1 MKLKSMNKVT
11 KLWLTLFFVGLT
23 ISCDVSY
30 LDKDI
35 DDISWSGNVKIPAG
49 FINYNLSEIFDDLGS
64 SNLEPTSTEE
74 FSFSYTETFS
84 GENNDAFNVDIDDT
98 SIESSIESPITEDD
112 LTAIGETFPYTITAE
127 IAPGVANPLIGTY
140 SRENQKIHDL
150 ELTQEITG
158 VEFNEGNMS
167 ITFKSAVDTSI
178 ELTFTI
184 PSFTKK
190 SDGSIYTKTI
200 SINGRTD
207 ETISIDLSEFNG
219 DLTND
224 GTGTGKTNNKV
235 VVDLDA
241 TFTFAAG
248 NNIDANDAIS
258 YEAKITNIAYDVIY
272 GDFKQESF
280 NVSSNTIDLGDFFD
294 NFSEGNVAFD
304 NAVMSINVSNDYGFP
319 ISMDLSSVK
328 AVNANSSLNLSYT
341 SNSSLPNTIIIDG
354 VENFGDNAKATN
366 QTLDDSNSNIS
377 ALLESKPAFLE
388 FDISGKANPIDD
400 GNPNE
405 NFYAAIND
413 GFNADISI
421 DFDKVSLDKEI
432 DFSGG
437 ENLSDFDY
445 IKLLINVENK
455 TPLTGDILLEFKN
468 SSGQVVHT
476 ESINAF
482 QAANVNDTGESNG
495 VAILSNFEIEL
506 NQNEINDII
515 DADKINVRVIL
526 QLPTGRDS
534 VMIKGSDE
542 LNVAVA
548 IEANANI
555 ISGN

>member
-1 MKLKSMNKVT
+1 MKKKSMKKVT
-11 KLWLTLFFVGLT
+11 KLCLALFFVGLI

-30 LDKDI
+30 LDKEI
-35 DDISWSGNVKIPAG
+35 DEISWNGNVKIPAG

-64 SNLEPTSTEE
+64 SNLESTSTEE
-74 FSFSYTETFS
+74 FSFSYIETFS
-84 GENNDAFNVDIDDT
+84 GENNDAFNVDFDDA

-112 LTAIGETFPYTITAE
+112 LSAIGESFPYTITAE
-127 IAPGVANPLIGTY
+127 IAPGTANPLIGTY
-140 SRENQKIHDL
+140 ITENQKIHDL
-150 ELTQEITG
+150 ELTQEVTNL
-158 VEFNEGNMS
+158 EFSEGNMS
-167 ITFKSAVDTSI
+167 ITFKSTVDAKLEITV
-178 ELTFTI
+178 TI

-200 SINGRTD
+200 SIIGISNK
-207 ETISIDLSEFNG
+207 TISLDLSEYNG
-219 DLTND
+219 DLSND
-224 GTGTGKTNNKV
+224 GTGTGKTTNKV
-235 VVDLDA
+235 VVDVDA

-248 NNIDANDAIS
+248 NNISANDAIS
-258 YEAKITNIAYDVIY
+258 YEAKITNIAYDAIY

-294 NFSEGNVAFD
+294 NFSEGNIAFD
-304 NAVMSINVSNDYGFP
+304 NAAMSINVINDYGFP

-341 SNSSLPNTIIIDG
+341 SNSSLANTVIIDG

-366 QTLDDSNSNIS
+366 RILDDSNSNIS
-377 ALLESKPAFLE
+377 DLLEFKPTFLE
-388 FDISGKANPIDD
+388 FDISGKSNPIDD

-413 GFNADISI
+413 GFTAEISI

-437 ENLSDFDY
+437 QDLNDFDY
-445 IKLLINVENK
+445 IKLLVNVENK

-476 ESINAF
+476 EPITAF
-482 QAANVNDTGESNG
+482 QAADVNAAGESDG
-495 VAILSNFEIEL
+495 IAILSNFEIEL

-515 DADKINVRVIL
+515 DTDKINIRVTL

-555 ISGN
+555 ISEN

>member
-1 MKLKSMNKVT
+1 MKIMSKII
-11 KLWLTLFFVGLT
+11 KLWLALFLIGIT

-30 LDKDI
+30 LNKEI
-35 DDISWSGNVKIPAG
+35 DDISWNGNVKIPTG
-49 FINYNLSEIFDDLGS
+49 FINYNLSEIFNDLGS

-74 FSFSYTETFS
+74 FSFSYKETIS
-84 GENNDAFNVDIDDT
+84 GENNDAFNVAIDDA
-98 SIESSIESPITEDD
+98 SIESSINSPITEDD
-112 LTAIGETFPYTITAE
+112 LSAIGESFPYTITAE
-127 IAPGVANPLIGTY
+127 IAPGVANPLIGNY
-140 SRENQKIHDL
+140 NIENQKIYDF
-150 ELTQEITG
+150 ELTQEIAG
-158 VEFNEGNMS
+158 IEFNEGNMS
-167 ITFKSAVDTSI
+167 FTFKSTMDANTEVKV
-178 ELTFTI
+178 TI

-200 SINGRTD
+200 RIIGITD
-207 ETISIDLSEFNG
+207 ETISLDLSEYNG

-224 GTGTGKTNNKV
+224 GTGTGKTTNKV
-235 VVDLDA
+235 VIDVDV
-241 TFTFAAG
+241 TFSLAAG

-258 YEAKITNIAYDVIY
+258 YEAKITDITYDVIY

-280 NVSSNTIDLGDFFD
+280 NVSSNAIDLGDFFD
-294 NFSEGNVAFD
+294 NFTDENVVFD
-304 NAVMSINVSNDYGFP
+304 NAVMTIDVTNDYGFP

-366 QTLDDSNSNIS
+366 RILDDSNSNIS
-377 ALLESKPAFLE
+377 ALLESKPTSLE
-388 FDISGKANPIDD
+388 FNISGKANPIDD

-405 NFYAAIND
+405 NFYATVND
-413 GFNADISI
+413 SFTADISI
-421 DFDKVSLDKEI
+421 DFGKVSLDKEI

-437 ENLSDFDY
+437 EDLSNFDY
-445 IKLLINVENK
+445 IKLLVNVENK

-482 QAANVNDTGESNG
+482 QAANVNTAGESDG
-495 VAILSNFEIEL
+495 IAILSNFEIEL

-515 DADKINVRVIL
+515 DTDKINVRVTL
-526 QLPTGRDS
+526 QLPTGRNS

-542 LNVAVA
+542 LKVAVA

>member
-1 MKLKSMNKVT
+1 MNKII
-11 KLWLTLFFVGLT
+11 KLWLALFLIGIT

-30 LDKDI
+30 LNKEI
-35 DDISWSGNVKIPAG
+35 DDISWNGNVKIPAG

-74 FSFSYTETFS
+74 FSFSYKETIS
-84 GENNDAFNVDIDDT
+84 GENNDAFNVAIDDA
-98 SIESSIESPITEDD
+98 SIESSINSPITEDD
-112 LTAIGETFPYTITAE
+112 LSAIGESFPYTITAE
-127 IAPGVANPLIGTY
+127 IAPGVANPLIGNY
-140 SRENQKIHDL
+140 SIENQKIYDF
-150 ELTQEITG
+150 ELTQEIAG
-158 VEFNEGNMS
+158 IEFNEGNMS
-167 ITFKSAVDTSI
+167 FTFKSTMDANI
-178 ELTFTI
+178 EVKVTI

-200 SINGRTD
+200 SITGITD
-207 ETISIDLSEFNG
+207 ETISLDLSEYNG

-224 GTGTGKTNNKV
+224 GTGTGKTTNKV
-235 VVDLDA
+235 VIDVDV
-241 TFTFAAG
+241 TFSLAAG

-258 YEAKITNIAYDVIY
+258 YEARITDITYDVIY

-280 NVSSNTIDLGDFFD
+280 NVSSNAIDLGDFFD
-294 NFSEGNVAFD
+294 NFTDENVVFD
-304 NAVMSINVSNDYGFP
+304 NAVMTIDVTNDYGFP

-328 AVNANSSLNLSYT
+328 AVNANSFLSLSYT

-366 QTLDDSNSNIS
+366 RILDDSNSNIS
-377 ALLESKPAFLE
+377 ALLESKPTSLE
-388 FDISGKANPIDD
+388 FNISGKANPIDN

-405 NFYAAIND
+405 NFYATVND
-413 GFNADISI
+413 SFTADISI
-421 DFDKVSLDKEI
+421 GFGKVSLDKEI
-432 DFSGG
+432 DFS
-437 ENLSDFDY
+437 EVEDLSNFDY
-445 IKLLINVENK
+445 IKLLVNVENK

-482 QAANVNDTGESNG
+482 QAANVNAAGESDG
-495 VAILSNFEIEL
+495 IAILSNFEIKL

-515 DADKINVRVIL
+515 DTDKINVRVTL
-526 QLPTGRDS
+526 QLPTGRNS

>member
-112 LTAIGETFPYTITAE
+112 LIAIGETFPYTITAE

-158 VEFNEGNMS
+158 VKFNEGNMS

-190 SDGSIYTKTI
+190 SDGSFYTKTI

-304 NAVMSINVSNDYGFP
+304 NAVMSINVTNDYGFP

-388 FDISGKANPIDD
+388 FDISGKASPIDD

-405 NFYAAIND
+405 NFYAIYR
-413 GFNADISI
+413 F
-421 DFDKVSLDKEI
+421 
-432 DFSGG
+432 
-437 ENLSDFDY
+437 
-445 IKLLINVENK
+445 
-455 TPLTGDILLEFKN
+455 
-468 SSGQVVHT
+468 
-476 ESINAF
+476 
-482 QAANVNDTGESNG
+482 
-495 VAILSNFEIEL
+495 
-506 NQNEINDII
+506 
-515 DADKINVRVIL
+515 R
-526 QLPTGRDS
+526 
-534 VMIKGSDE
+534 
-542 LNVAVA
+542 
-548 IEANANI
+548 
-555 ISGN
+555 

>member
-1 MKLKSMNKVT
+1 MKKKSMKKVT
-11 KLWLTLFFVGLT
+11 KLCLALFFVGLI

-30 LDKDI
+30 LDKEI
-35 DDISWSGNVKIPAG
+35 DEISWNGNVKIPAG

-64 SNLEPTSTEE
+64 SNLESTSTEE
-74 FSFSYTETFS
+74 FSFSYIETFS
-84 GENNDAFNVDIDDT
+84 GENNDAFNVDFDDA

-112 LTAIGETFPYTITAE
+112 LSAIGESFPYTITAE
-127 IAPGVANPLIGTY
+127 IAPGTANPLIGTY
-140 SRENQKIHDL
+140 ITENQKIHDL
-150 ELTQEITG
+150 ELTQEVTNL
-158 VEFNEGNMS
+158 EFSEGNMS
-167 ITFKSAVDTSI
+167 ITFKSTVDAKLEITV
-178 ELTFTI
+178 TV

-200 SINGRTD
+200 SIIGISNK
-207 ETISIDLSEFNG
+207 TISLDLSEYNG
-219 DLTND
+219 DLSND
-224 GTGTGKTNNKV
+224 GTGTGKTTNKV
-235 VVDLDA
+235 VVDVDA

-248 NNIDANDAIS
+248 NNISANDAIS
-258 YEAKITNIAYDVIY
+258 YEAKITNIAYDAIY

-294 NFSEGNVAFD
+294 NFSEGNIAFD
-304 NAVMSINVSNDYGFP
+304 NAAMSINVINDYGFP

-341 SNSSLPNTIIIDG
+341 SNSSLANTVIIDG

-366 QTLDDSNSNIS
+366 RILDDSNSNIS
-377 ALLESKPAFLE
+377 DLLEFKPTFLE
-388 FDISGKANPIDD
+388 FDISGKSNPIDD

-413 GFNADISI
+413 GFTAEISI

-437 ENLSDFDY
+437 QDLSDFDY
-445 IKLLINVENK
+445 IKLLVNVENK

-476 ESINAF
+476 EPINAF
-482 QAANVNDTGESNG
+482 QAADVNAAGESDG
-495 VAILSNFEIEL
+495 IAILSNFEIEL

-515 DADKINVRVIL
+515 DTDKINIRVTL

-555 ISGN
+555 ISEN

>member
-1 MKLKSMNKVT
+1 MKKVN
-11 KLWLTLFFVGLT
+11 KLWLALFFIGLT

-30 LDKDI
+30 LDKEI
-35 DDISWSGNVKIPAG
+35 DDISWNGNIKIPAG
-49 FINYNLSEIFDDLGS
+49 FINYNLSEIFKDLGS

-74 FSFSYTETFS
+74 FSFSYIQTFS
-84 GENNDAFNVDIDDT
+84 GENNDAFNVAIDDA

-112 LTAIGETFPYTITAE
+112 LSAIGESFPYTITAE

-140 SRENQKIHDL
+140 SRENQKIYDF
-150 ELTQEITG
+150 ELTQKIAG
-158 VEFNEGNMS
+158 IEFNGGNMS
-167 ITFKSAVDTSI
+167 ITFNSAADANI
-178 ELTFTI
+178 ELTVTI

-200 SINGRTD
+200 NIIGRTD
-207 ETISIDLSEFNG
+207 KTISLDLSEYNG

-224 GTGTGKTNNKV
+224 GTGTGKTTNKV
-235 VVDLDA
+235 VVDVDA

-248 NNIDANDAIS
+248 NNLDANDTIS
-258 YEAKITNIAYDVIY
+258 YEAKITNIAYDVVY

-280 NVSSNTIDLGDFFD
+280 NVSSNTIDLRDFFD
-294 NFSEGNVAFD
+294 NFSEGNVLFD
-304 NAVMSINVSNDYGFP
+304 NAVMSINVTNDYGFP
-319 ISMDLSSVK
+319 ISMDLSSVR
-328 AVNANSSLNLSYT
+328 AVNANSSLSLSYT
-341 SNSSLPNTIIIDG
+341 SNSPLPNTIIIDG

-366 QTLDDSNSNIS
+366 RILDDSNSNIS
-377 ALLESKPAFLE
+377 ALLESKPKSLE
-388 FDISGKANPIDD
+388 FDIFGKANPIDD

-413 GFNADISI
+413 GFTADISI
-421 DFDKVSLDKEI
+421 GFDKVSLDKEI

-437 ENLSDFDY
+437 DLSNFDY
-445 IKLLINVENK
+445 IKLLVTVENK

-482 QAANVNDTGESNG
+482 QAANVNAAGESDG
-495 VAILSNFEIEL
+495 IAILSNFEIEL
-506 NQNEINDII
+506 NQNEISDII
-515 DADKINVRVIL
+515 DTDKINVRVTL

-548 IEANANI
+548 IEANVNI
-555 ISGN
+555 IPEN

>member
-1 MKLKSMNKVT
+1 MKKKSMKKVT
-11 KLWLTLFFVGLT
+11 KLWLALFCVGLI

-30 LDKDI
+30 LDKEI
-35 DDISWSGNVKIPAG
+35 DEISWNGNVKIPAG

-64 SNLEPTSTEE
+64 SNLESTSTEE
-74 FSFSYTETFS
+74 FSFSYIETFS
-84 GENNDAFNVDIDDT
+84 GENNDAFNVDFDDA

-112 LTAIGETFPYTITAE
+112 LSAIGESFPYTITAE
-127 IAPGVANPLIGTY
+127 IAPGTANPLIGTY
-140 SRENQKIHDL
+140 ITENQKIHDL
-150 ELTQEITG
+150 ELTQEVTNL
-158 VEFNEGNMS
+158 EFSEGNMS
-167 ITFKSAVDTSI
+167 ITFKSTVDAKLEITV
-178 ELTFTI
+178 TI

-200 SINGRTD
+200 SIIGISNK
-207 ETISIDLSEFNG
+207 TISLDLSEYNG
-219 DLTND
+219 DLSND
-224 GTGTGKTNNKV
+224 GTGTGKTTNKV
-235 VVDLDA
+235 VVDVDA

-248 NNIDANDAIS
+248 NNISANDAIS
-258 YEAKITNIAYDVIY
+258 YEAKITNIAYDAIY

-294 NFSEGNVAFD
+294 NFSEGNIAFD
-304 NAVMSINVSNDYGFP
+304 NAAMSINVINDYGFP

-341 SNSSLPNTIIIDG
+341 SNSSLANTVIIDG

-366 QTLDDSNSNIS
+366 RILDDSNSNIS
-377 ALLESKPAFLE
+377 DLLEFKPTFLE
-388 FDISGKANPIDD
+388 FDISGKSNPIDD

-413 GFNADISI
+413 GFTAEISI

-437 ENLSDFDY
+437 QDLNDFDY
-445 IKLLINVENK
+445 IKLLVNVENK

-476 ESINAF
+476 ETINAF
-482 QAANVNDTGESNG
+482 QAADVNAAGESDG
-495 VAILSNFEIEL
+495 IAILSNFEIEL

-515 DADKINVRVIL
+515 DTDKINIRVTL

-555 ISGN
+555 ISEN

>member
-1 MKLKSMNKVT
+1 MKKVN
-11 KLWLTLFFVGLT
+11 KLWLALFFIGLT

-30 LDKDI
+30 LDKEI
-35 DDISWSGNVKIPAG
+35 DDISWNGNIKIPAG
-49 FINYNLSEIFDDLGS
+49 FINYNLSEIFKDLGS

-74 FSFSYTETFS
+74 FSFSYIQTFS
-84 GENNDAFNVDIDDT
+84 GENNDAFNVAIDNA

-112 LTAIGETFPYTITAE
+112 LSAFGESFPYTITAE

-140 SRENQKIHDL
+140 SRENQKIYDF
-150 ELTQEITG
+150 ELTQKIAG
-158 VEFNEGNMS
+158 IEFNGGNMS
-167 ITFKSAVDTSI
+167 ITFNSAADANI
-178 ELTFTI
+178 ELTVTI

-200 SINGRTD
+200 NIIGRTD
-207 ETISIDLSEFNG
+207 KTISLDLSEYNG

-224 GTGTGKTNNKV
+224 GTGTGKTTNKV
-235 VVDLDA
+235 VVDVDA

-248 NNIDANDAIS
+248 NNLDANDTIS
-258 YEAKITNIAYDVIY
+258 YEAKITNIAYDVVY

-280 NVSSNTIDLGDFFD
+280 NVSSNTIDLRDFFD
-294 NFSEGNVAFD
+294 NFSEGNVLFD
-304 NAVMSINVSNDYGFP
+304 NAVMSINVTNDYGFP
-319 ISMDLSSVK
+319 ISMDLSSVR
-328 AVNANSSLNLSYT
+328 AVNANSSLSLSYT
-341 SNSSLPNTIIIDG
+341 SNSPLPNTIIIDG

-366 QTLDDSNSNIS
+366 RILDDSNSNIS
-377 ALLESKPAFLE
+377 ALLESKPKSLE
-388 FDISGKANPIDD
+388 FDIFGKANPIDD

-413 GFNADISI
+413 GFTADISI
-421 DFDKVSLDKEI
+421 GFDKVSLDKEI

-437 ENLSDFDY
+437 DLSNFDY
-445 IKLLINVENK
+445 IKLLVTVENK

-482 QAANVNDTGESNG
+482 QAANVNAAGESDG
-495 VAILSNFEIEL
+495 IAILSNFEIEL
-506 NQNEINDII
+506 NQNEISDII
-515 DADKINVRVIL
+515 DTDKINVRVTL

-548 IEANANI
+548 IEANVNI
-555 ISGN
+555 IPEN

>member
-1 MKLKSMNKVT
+1 MKKKSMKKVT
-11 KLWLTLFFVGLT
+11 KLCLALFFVGLI

-30 LDKDI
+30 LDKEI
-35 DDISWSGNVKIPAG
+35 DEISWNGNVKIPAG

-64 SNLEPTSTEE
+64 SNLESTSTEE
-74 FSFSYTETFS
+74 FSFSYIETFS
-84 GENNDAFNVDIDDT
+84 GENNDAFNVDFDDA

-112 LTAIGETFPYTITAE
+112 LSAIGESFPYTITAE
-127 IAPGVANPLIGTY
+127 IAPGTANPLIGTY
-140 SRENQKIHDL
+140 ITENQKIHDL
-150 ELTQEITG
+150 ELTQEVTNL
-158 VEFNEGNMS
+158 EFSEGNMS
-167 ITFKSAVDTSI
+167 ITFKSTVDAKLEITV
-178 ELTFTI
+178 TI

-200 SINGRTD
+200 SITGITNK
-207 ETISIDLSEFNG
+207 TISLDLSEYNG
-219 DLTND
+219 DLSND
-224 GTGTGKTNNKV
+224 GTGTGKTTNKV
-235 VVDLDA
+235 VVDVDA

-248 NNIDANDAIS
+248 NNISANDAIS
-258 YEAKITNIAYDVIY
+258 YEAKITNIAYDAIY

-294 NFSEGNVAFD
+294 NFSEGNIAFD
-304 NAVMSINVSNDYGFP
+304 NAAMSINVINDYGFP

-341 SNSSLPNTIIIDG
+341 SNSSLANTVIIDG

-366 QTLDDSNSNIS
+366 RILDDSNSNIS
-377 ALLESKPAFLE
+377 DLLEFKPTFLE
-388 FDISGKANPIDD
+388 FDISGKSNPIDD

-413 GFNADISI
+413 GFTAEISI

-437 ENLSDFDY
+437 QDLNDFDY
-445 IKLLINVENK
+445 IKLLVNVENK

-476 ESINAF
+476 EPINAF
-482 QAANVNDTGESNG
+482 QAADVNAAGESDG
-495 VAILSNFEIEL
+495 IAILSNFEIEL

-515 DADKINVRVIL
+515 DTDKINIRVTL

-555 ISGN
+555 ISEN

>member
-1 MKLKSMNKVT
+1 MKKKSMKKVT
-11 KLWLTLFFVGLT
+11 KLCLALFFVGLI

-30 LDKDI
+30 LDKEI
-35 DDISWSGNVKIPAG
+35 DEISWNGNVKIPAG

-64 SNLEPTSTEE
+64 SNLESTSTEE
-74 FSFSYTETFS
+74 FSFSYIETFS
-84 GENNDAFNVDIDDT
+84 GENNDAFNVDFDDA

-112 LTAIGETFPYTITAE
+112 LSAIGESFPYTITAE
-127 IAPGVANPLIGTY
+127 IAPGTANPLIGTY
-140 SRENQKIHDL
+140 ITENQKIHDL
-150 ELTQEITG
+150 ELTQEVTNL
-158 VEFNEGNMS
+158 EFSEGNMS
-167 ITFKSAVDTSI
+167 ITFKSTVDAKLEITV
-178 ELTFTI
+178 TI

-200 SINGRTD
+200 SIIGISNK
-207 ETISIDLSEFNG
+207 TISLDLSEYNG
-219 DLTND
+219 DLSND
-224 GTGTGKTNNKV
+224 GTGTGKTTNKV
-235 VVDLDA
+235 VVDVDA

-248 NNIDANDAIS
+248 NNISANDAIS
-258 YEAKITNIAYDVIY
+258 YEAKITNIAYDAIY

-294 NFSEGNVAFD
+294 NFSEGNIAFD
-304 NAVMSINVSNDYGFP
+304 NAAMSINVINDYGFP

-341 SNSSLPNTIIIDG
+341 SNSSLANTVIIDG

-366 QTLDDSNSNIS
+366 RILDDSNSNIS
-377 ALLESKPAFLE
+377 DLLEFKPTFLE
-388 FDISGKANPIDD
+388 FDISGKSNPIDD

-413 GFNADISI
+413 GFTAEISI

-437 ENLSDFDY
+437 QDLNDFDY
-445 IKLLINVENK
+445 IKLLVNVENK

-476 ESINAF
+476 ETINAF
-482 QAANVNDTGESNG
+482 QAADVNAAGESDG
-495 VAILSNFEIEL
+495 IAILSNFEIEL

-515 DADKINVRVIL
+515 DTDKINIRVTL

-555 ISGN
+555 ISEN

>member
-1 MKLKSMNKVT
+1 MKKKSMKKVT
-11 KLWLTLFFVGLT
+11 KLWLALFCVGLI

-30 LDKDI
+30 LDKEI
-35 DDISWSGNVKIPAG
+35 DEISWNGNVKIPAG

-64 SNLEPTSTEE
+64 SNLESTSTEE
-74 FSFSYTETFS
+74 FSFSYIETFS
-84 GENNDAFNVDIDDT
+84 GENNDAFNVDFDDA

-112 LTAIGETFPYTITAE
+112 LSAIGESFPYTITAE
-127 IAPGVANPLIGTY
+127 IAPGTANPLIGTY
-140 SRENQKIHDL
+140 ITENQKIHDL
-150 ELTQEITG
+150 ELTQEVTNL
-158 VEFNEGNMS
+158 EFSEGNMS
-167 ITFKSAVDTSI
+167 ITFKSTVDAKLEITV
-178 ELTFTI
+178 TI

-200 SINGRTD
+200 SIIGISNK
-207 ETISIDLSEFNG
+207 TISLDLSEYNG
-219 DLTND
+219 DLSND
-224 GTGTGKTNNKV
+224 GTGTGKTTNKV
-235 VVDLDA
+235 VVDVDA

-248 NNIDANDAIS
+248 NNISANDAIS
-258 YEAKITNIAYDVIY
+258 YEAKITNIAYDAIY

-294 NFSEGNVAFD
+294 NFSEGNIAFD
-304 NAVMSINVSNDYGFP
+304 NAAMSINVINDYGFP

-341 SNSSLPNTIIIDG
+341 SNSSLANTVIIDG

-366 QTLDDSNSNIS
+366 RILDDSNSNIS
-377 ALLESKPAFLE
+377 DLLEFKPTFLE
-388 FDISGKANPIDD
+388 FDISGKSNPIDD

-413 GFNADISI
+413 GFTAEISI

-437 ENLSDFDY
+437 QDLSDFDY
-445 IKLLINVENK
+445 IKLLVNVENK

-476 ESINAF
+476 ETINAF
-482 QAANVNDTGESNG
+482 QAADVNAAGESDG
-495 VAILSNFEIEL
+495 IAILSNFEIEL

-515 DADKINVRVIL
+515 DTDKINIRVTL

-555 ISGN
+555 ISEN

>member
-1 MKLKSMNKVT
+1 MKKKSMKKVT
-11 KLWLTLFFVGLT
+11 KLWLALFFVGLI

-30 LDKDI
+30 LDKEI
-35 DDISWSGNVKIPAG
+35 DEISWNGNVKIPAG

-64 SNLEPTSTEE
+64 SNLESTSTEE
-74 FSFSYTETFS
+74 FSFSYIETFS
-84 GENNDAFNVDIDDT
+84 GENNDAFNVDFDDA

-112 LTAIGETFPYTITAE
+112 LSAIGESFPYTITAE
-127 IAPGVANPLIGTY
+127 IAPGTANPLIGTY
-140 SRENQKIHDL
+140 ITENQKIHDL
-150 ELTQEITG
+150 ELTQEVTNL
-158 VEFNEGNMS
+158 EFSEGNMS
-167 ITFKSAVDTSI
+167 ITFKSTVDAKLEITV
-178 ELTFTI
+178 TV

-200 SINGRTD
+200 SIIGISNK
-207 ETISIDLSEFNG
+207 TISLDLSEYNG
-219 DLTND
+219 DLSND
-224 GTGTGKTNNKV
+224 GIGTGKTTNKI
-235 VVDLDA
+235 VVDVDA

-248 NNIDANDAIS
+248 NNISANDAIY
-258 YEAKITNIAYDVIY
+258 YEAKITNIAYDAIY

-294 NFSEGNVAFD
+294 NFSEGNIAFD
-304 NAVMSINVSNDYGFP
+304 NAAMSINVINDYGFP

-341 SNSSLPNTIIIDG
+341 SNSSLANTVIIDG

-366 QTLDDSNSNIS
+366 RILDDSNSNIS
-377 ALLESKPAFLE
+377 DLLEFKPTFLE
-388 FDISGKANPIDD
+388 FDISGKSNPIDD

-413 GFNADISI
+413 GFTAEISI

-437 ENLSDFDY
+437 QDLNDFDY
-445 IKLLINVENK
+445 IKLLVNVENK

-476 ESINAF
+476 EPITAF
-482 QAANVNDTGESNG
+482 QAADVNAAGESDG
-495 VAILSNFEIEL
+495 IAILSNFEIEL

-515 DADKINVRVIL
+515 DTDKINIRVTL

-555 ISGN
+555 ISEN